1 MNQVNQ
7 TGKSKL
13 TVYVV
18 AILATFL
25 LMAFLVRQMMR
36 YTNPTPVG
44 ADRGAARAKDN
55 KDIRATGTAALNS
68 YGYVGDPAKG
78 VVRMPIE
85 EAMKLT
91 VQGYK
96 DAAGFHSNLVSR
108 VEKANVVPP
117 KPAAPPN
124 PFE

>member
-25 LMAFLVRQMMR
+25 LMAFLVRQMVH
-36 YTNPTPVG
+36 YTNPPTVG

-55 KDIRATGTAALNS
+55 KDIRAAGTAALSS
-68 YGYVGDPAKG
+68 YGYVGDPAKA
-78 VVRMPIE
+78 VVRVPIE

-96 DAAGFHSNLVSR
+96 DAAGFHSNLVTR
-108 VEKANVVPP
+108 VEKANT